1 MRDRQ
6 NAFRAISAPGRACND
21 PQAGIAARAHPRTD
35 LETSTGRRSRC
46 GQSRR
51 KPVVHAFWQTGR
63 QSASRSD
70 TTDNRRCRSNRG
82 FFHCLQQAAPS
93 ALLHRQSGLAPR
105 SLEHGVEK
113 HRKSRRLP
121 APSHRRGIRA
131 NRTKPEV
138 TRSRSLYL
146 SYESER
152 RPVSH
157 SYGMAGTSWQSDQ

>member
-6 NAFRAISAPGRACND
+6 NAFRAISVRDRAYND

-35 LETSTGRRSRC
+35 RETSAGHRSRC
-46 GQSRR
+46 GRSRR
-51 KPVVHAFWQTGR
+51 KPAVHAFWQTGR
-63 QSASRSD
+63 QSAPRSD
-70 TTDNRRCRSNRG
+70 TTDSHHCRSDRG
-82 FFHCLQQAAPS
+82 FCHCLQQAAPS
-93 ALLHRQSGLAPR
+93 ALLHRQSGSAPR

-131 NRTKPEV
+131 ERTKPEV

-146 SYESER
+146 SYETER

-157 SYGMAGTSWQSDQ
+157 SYGMAGTSWRSDQ